1 MTGSVYQTGEES
13 RIDPF
18 RYRDRV
24 GMSWNRSLPAAMLN
38 EPPTRLRNGLMLV
51 GLIVA
56 TFCAPLT
63 GMIAMPG
70 AWYAALE
77 KPTWNPPAWIFG
89 PAWTILYTLMAVAAW
104 LVWKRKG
111 WSRPLVFYFAQL
123 ILNAAWTPIFF
134 GAHELG
140 WALVEIVA
148 LWVAILLTMM
158 AFFRVS
164 KPAGWLFVPYLAWVT
179 FATFLNFTLWRLN
192 PPQ

>member
-1 MTGSVYQTGEES
+1 
-13 RIDPF
+13 
-18 RYRDRV
+18 
-24 GMSWNRSLPAAMLN
+24 
-38 EPPTRLRNGLMLV
+38 
-51 GLIVA
+51 
-56 TFCAPLT
+56 
-63 GMIAMPG
+63 
-70 AWYAALE
+70 LE

-89 PAWTILYTLMAVAAW
+89 PAWTILYTLMAVGAW

-148 LWVAILLTMM
+148 LWVAILLTMI